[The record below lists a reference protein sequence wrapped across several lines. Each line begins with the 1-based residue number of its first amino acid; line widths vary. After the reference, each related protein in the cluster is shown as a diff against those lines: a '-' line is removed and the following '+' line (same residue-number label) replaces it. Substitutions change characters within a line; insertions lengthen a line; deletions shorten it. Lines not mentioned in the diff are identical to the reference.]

1 MAAGATAVVT
11 NGRVLMLHDP
21 GSGFQDAFQAGDMA
35 LLDVHAQASQGAD
48 QVLMLPFLIQL
59 GLQQME
65 SWELFSNCMCL
76 LVQKLVRPLSCHEA
90 SSAHFHAVR
99 WWTQRT

>member
-48 QVLMLPFLIQL
+48 QVRMLP
-59 GLQQME
+59 
-65 SWELFSNCMCL
+65 S
-76 LVQKLVRPLSCHEA
+76 
-90 SSAHFHAVR
+90 
-99 WWTQRT
+99 

>member
-21 GSGFQDAFQAGDMA
+21 GLGFQDAFQAGDMA

-48 QVLMLPFLIQL
+48 RVRTLP
-59 GLQQME
+59 
-65 SWELFSNCMCL
+65 S
-76 LVQKLVRPLSCHEA
+76 
-90 SSAHFHAVR
+90 
-99 WWTQRT
+99 